1 MITDTLVIAAFTA
14 LAVLLWA
21 TLPLLV
27 PDRDD
32 DGSSFNWQG
41 TVPAGPGLCSCGAPH
56 AVSPDAPF
64 PGDPVP
70 LPAPVPPSRP
80 EYVRTALD
88 GHDDA
93 DGWVESRW
101 RKIDGEMLAA
111 QLGDGAP

>member
-1 MITDTLVIAAFTA
+1 MIITADITGSLVLVTLLGLGVAAYLIDRTRTERVVFTSGT
-14 LAVLLWA
+14 AVA
-21 TLPLLV
+21 
-27 PDRDD
+27 
-32 DGSSFNWQG
+32 
-41 TVPAGPGLCSCGAPH
+41 APGLCSCGAPH
-56 AVSPDAPF
+56 AVSPAAPF

-101 RKIDGEMLAA
+101 RKIDGQMLAE
-111 QLGDGAP
+111 QLQDGAP